1 VSHDD
6 HNLSLAIEESLNTGY
21 NEFAIDAYEDQPLEK
36 SVREG
41 GRPIALR
48 PTMPTLTYAALVMQA
63 LFAVLQVRES
73 IALWKPSAQVDSSI
87 ITPPTGGP
95 GVFATYNIASCE

>member
-21 NEFAIDAYEDQPLEK
+21 NEFAIDSYEEQPLEIT
-36 SVREG
+36 VREG

-48 PTMPTLTYAALVMQA
+48 PTLPTLTYAALVMQA
-63 LFAVLQVRES
+63 LFAVFQVRES
-73 IALWKPSAQVDSSI
+73 IACWRPSVPVDSTS
-87 ITPPTGGP
+87 ITPPTSGP
-95 GVFATYNIASCE
+95 GMYATYNIASCE

>member
-95 GVFATYNIASCE
+95 GVFATYNIAYCE